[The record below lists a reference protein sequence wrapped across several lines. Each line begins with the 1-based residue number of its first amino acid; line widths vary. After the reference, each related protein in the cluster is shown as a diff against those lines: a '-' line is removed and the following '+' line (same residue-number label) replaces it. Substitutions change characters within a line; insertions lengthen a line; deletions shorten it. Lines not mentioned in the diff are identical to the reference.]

1 VRASKAAF
9 VEDPAAPLYE
19 NSVWRWTMLV
29 RSLRRRSRSVPNRR
43 FERSEGIEEMKSE
56 KHNKKPVAPFINVTP
71 LIDVL
76 LVLLIIFMIILPA
89 RSSKFDAR
97 IPDKQ
102 EQDKPDDNPNLA
114 LVVTI
119 NHDGGY
125 ALNMQPAKTLDE
137 LQSQL
142 ASALDR
148 RPTDLKAVFLKAP
161 RTLSYGEVAKVID
174 VMKIAGCAPIGL
186 QIENL
191 DQ

>member
-1 VRASKAAF
+1 MESK
-9 VEDPAAPLYE
+9 
-19 NSVWRWTMLV
+19 
-29 RSLRRRSRSVPNRR
+29 
-43 FERSEGIEEMKSE
+43 
-56 KHNKKPVAPFINVTP
+56 KHNRKTAAPFINVTP

-76 LVLLIIFMIILPA
+76 LVLLIIFMTPSPT
-89 RSSKFDAR
+89 RPSKFDAR

-102 EQDKPDDNPNLA
+102 ESDDINIDHDLA

-119 NHDGGY
+119 NHGGGY

-142 ASALDR
+142 RRALDG
-148 RPTDLKAVFLKAP
+148 RPVDRKAVFLKAP
-161 RTLSYGEVAKVID
+161 RALSYGDVAKVID
-174 VMKIAGCAPIGL
+174 IMKLAGCAPIGL

>member
-1 VRASKAAF
+1 MR
-9 VEDPAAPLYE
+9 YE
-19 NSVWRWTMLV
+19 
-29 RSLRRRSRSVPNRR
+29 SLP
-43 FERSEGIEEMKSE
+43 EEEMNSE
-56 KHNKKPVAPFINVTP
+56 KHNRKMVAPLINVTP

-76 LVLLIIFMIILPA
+76 LVLLIIFMIISPA
-89 RSSKFDAR
+89 RPNKFDAK

-102 EQDKPDDNPNLA
+102 PDEVKKETDLA

-119 NHDGGY
+119 DHGGGY

-142 ASALDR
+142 SRALDG
-148 RPTDLKAVFLKAP
+148 RPVDLKAVFLKAP
-161 RTLSYGEVAKVID
+161 RTLNYGEVAKVID
-174 VMKIAGCAPIGL
+174 IMKLAGCAPIGL

>member
-1 VRASKAAF
+1 MNI
-9 VEDPAAPLYE
+9 D
-19 NSVWRWTMLV
+19 
-29 RSLRRRSRSVPNRR
+29 
-43 FERSEGIEEMKSE
+43 
-56 KHNKKPVAPFINVTP
+56 KHNRKTAAPFINVTP

-76 LVLLIIFMIILPA
+76 LVLLIIFMIISPA
-89 RSSKFDAR
+89 RPSKFDAR

-102 EQDKPDDNPNLA
+102 KPDDIDEEYNLA

-119 NHDGGY
+119 NQGGGY

-142 ASALDR
+142 SRALDG
-148 RPTDLKAVFLKAP
+148 RPDDLKAVFLKAP
-161 RTLSYGEVAKVID
+161 RVLNYGEVAKVID
-174 VMKIAGCAPIGL
+174 IMKLAGCAPIGL

>member
-1 VRASKAAF
+1 M
-9 VEDPAAPLYE
+9 
-19 NSVWRWTMLV
+19 N
-29 RSLRRRSRSVPNRR
+29 
-43 FERSEGIEEMKSE
+43 IE
-56 KHNKKPVAPFINVTP
+56 KHNRKTAAPFINVTP

-76 LVLLIIFMIILPA
+76 LVLLIIFMIISPT
-89 RSSKFDAR
+89 RPSKFDAR

-102 EQDKPDDNPNLA
+102 KPDIDVENNDA

-119 NHDGGY
+119 NHGGGY

-142 ASALDR
+142 IRALDG
-148 RPTDLKAVFLKAP
+148 RPVDLKAVFLKAP
-161 RTLSYGEVAKVID
+161 RTLNYGEVAKVID
-174 VMKIAGCAPIGL
+174 IMKLAGCAPIGL

>member
-1 VRASKAAF
+1 
-9 VEDPAAPLYE
+9 
-19 NSVWRWTMLV
+19 
-29 RSLRRRSRSVPNRR
+29 
-43 FERSEGIEEMKSE
+43 MKSE
-56 KHNKKPVAPFINVTP
+56 NQNRKTTTPFINVTP

-76 LVLLIIFMIILPA
+76 LVLLIIFMIISP
-89 RSSKFDAR
+89 SKPSKFDAR
-97 IPDKQ
+97 IPDK
-102 EQDKPDDNPNLA
+102 PDPGAIDTENDLA

-119 NHDGGY
+119 DRSGGY

-142 ASALDR
+142 RSALDGRPSDR
-148 RPTDLKAVFLKAP
+148 RTVFLKGP
-161 RTLSYGEVAKVID
+161 RSLNYGEVVKVID

>member
-1 VRASKAAF
+1 MNNEKR
-9 VEDPAAPLYE
+9 
-19 NSVWRWTMLV
+19 
-29 RSLRRRSRSVPNRR
+29 NR
-43 FERSEGIEEMKSE
+43 KTA
-56 KHNKKPVAPFINVTP
+56 VPFINVTP

-76 LVLLIIFMIILPA
+76 LVLLIIFMIISPA
-89 RSSKFDAR
+89 RPSKFDAR

-102 EQDKPDDNPNLA
+102 DPDDVIIDTDLA

-119 NHDGGY
+119 NHGGGY

-142 ASALDR
+142 LRALDG
-148 RPTDLKAVFLKAP
+148 RPFDRKAVFLKAP
-161 RTLSYGEVAKVID
+161 RALNYGDVAKVVDI
-174 VMKIAGCAPIGL
+174 MKLAGCAPIGL

>member
-1 VRASKAAF
+1 MNI
-9 VEDPAAPLYE
+9 E
-19 NSVWRWTMLV
+19 NH
-29 RSLRRRSRSVPNRR
+29 NR
-43 FERSEGIEEMKSE
+43 KTA
-56 KHNKKPVAPFINVTP
+56 APFINVTP

-76 LVLLIIFMIILPA
+76 LVLLIIFMIISPA
-89 RSSKFDAR
+89 RPRKFDAR

-102 EQDKPDDNPNLA
+102 NPDDVKIEQDLA

-119 NHDGGY
+119 NHGGGY

-142 ASALDR
+142 SRALDG
-148 RPTDLKAVFLKAP
+148 RPVELKAVFLKAP
-161 RTLSYGEVAKVID
+161 RTLNYGEVAKVID
-174 VMKIAGCAPIGL
+174 IMKLVGCAPVVL

>member
-1 VRASKAAF
+1 MNI
-9 VEDPAAPLYE
+9 E
-19 NSVWRWTMLV
+19 NH
-29 RSLRRRSRSVPNRR
+29 NR
-43 FERSEGIEEMKSE
+43 KTA
-56 KHNKKPVAPFINVTP
+56 APFINVTP

-76 LVLLIIFMIILPA
+76 LVLLIIFMIISPA
-89 RSSKFDAR
+89 RPRKFDAR

-102 EQDKPDDNPNLA
+102 NPDDVKIEQDLA

-119 NHDGGY
+119 NHGGGY

-142 ASALDR
+142 SRALDG
-148 RPTDLKAVFLKAP
+148 RPVELKAVFLKAP
-161 RTLSYGEVAKVID
+161 RTLNYGEVAKVID
-174 VMKIAGCAPIGL
+174 IMKFAGCAPIGL